1 MIISVP
7 LRRKE
12 CLMIPHTENPKDYQ
26 KSIGLIKEFSKITG
40 YKNKY
45 TKIHYISIHNKAAER
60 EIEKIIP
67 FTIAPKIIKY
77 LELGTP
83 GWLSQLSVC
92 LWLRS

>member
-1 MIISVP
+1 MWEKIELRNDLAIENTSMMIISVP

-45 TKIHYISIHNKAAER
+45 TKIH
-60 EIEKIIP
+60 
-67 FTIAPKIIKY
+67 
-77 LELGTP
+77 
-83 GWLSQLSVC
+83 
-92 LWLRS
+92 